1 MTTGEL
7 VPRDAIERTARL
19 IEAVT
24 GSHVTALASGSAV
37 QKQSSNGRHTANGRH
52 TPARAR
58 RSDLL
63 PSISVCV
70 QPYHGSGSSLFATGE
85 GDPARAYAAPADL
98 AVIEAAGA
106 LAWAIIP
113 LGGHP
118 IAASPARGA
127 SIPVGRLALYLL
139 STAPREWTD
148 TQMHSLSAIASALG
162 AEFELRREL
171 AELDGTREELRAH
184 VMRDG
189 LTGLPT
195 RALFLDRLAHAVERA
210 KRHPDFHF
218 AVLSLDLDRFKAVND
233 SLGTEAGD
241 AVLIEVARR
250 LGTCVRGEDMV
261 ARSSGDEFA
270 VLLESISNDSDGVRV
285 AERVF
290 RALATP
296 VNTAQGEVFT
306 SASIGIVLSS
316 SGLEA
321 PPTLLQHAGIA
332 MSRAKTA
339 GRARY
344 EMYDPDMQVR
354 ATARLRMETDLR
366 RAIARGEFEL
376 FYQPLIS
383 LGTGQIT
390 ELEALLRWRHPE
402 RGMIPPL
409 DFIPLAEE
417 TGLIVPIG
425 SWVLAEACRQMR
437 EWHGQFPSA
446 AGTPRLSL
454 SVNVSV
460 KQFAQPGFVREVAG
474 VIAKN
479 ELDPRCLKLEITES
493 FAIEDPE
500 LTRRILE
507 ELRATG
513 VGIYLDDF
521 GTGYSSL
528 AYLHQLPLDAIK
540 IDRSFVMGMDAGT
553 TQLQLVHTV
562 RALARSIGVVA
573 VAEGVETKEQ
583 LTVLR
588 ELGCESAQGYYF
600 SRPVSATDV
609 RQLLRRDERW

>member
-1 MTTGEL
+1 MIVGEL
-7 VPRDAIERTARL
+7 VPRETMERAARL
-19 IEAVT
+19 IEAIT
-24 GSHVTALASGSAV
+24 GCHATALLTPGGFPAASG
-37 QKQSSNGRHTANGRH
+37 NGR
-52 TPARAR
+52 PAAAR
-58 RSDLL
+58 SRRDDAL
-63 PSISVCV
+63 PKISVRI
-70 QPYHGSGSSLFATGE
+70 QPYRGCSDAQFCSDRADASGAHTSPE
-85 GDPARAYAAPADL
+85 DL
-98 AVIEAAGA
+98 ASIEAAGA

-113 LGGHP
+113 LGERR
-118 IAASPARGA
+118 ISASADRIGETPT
-127 SIPVGRLALYLL
+127 SERLALYLL
-139 STAPREWTD
+139 SSAPRAWTD
-148 TQMHSLSAIASALG
+148 AERQALVAL
-162 AEFELRREL
+162 AETARAELELRREL
-171 AELDGTREELRAH
+171 AISDDAREDLRAH
-184 VMRDG
+184 AMRDG
-189 LTGLPT
+189 LTALPT

-210 KRHPDFHF
+210 KRHPDFRF
-218 AVLSLDLDRFKAVND
+218 AVLSLDLDRFKAVNN

-270 VLLESISNDSDGVRV
+270 ILLESISDDSDGGRV

-296 VNTAQGEVFT
+296 VVTSQGEVFT

-316 SGLEA
+316 SGLDA

-332 MSRAKTA
+332 MSRAKAA

-344 EMYDPDMQVR
+344 EMYDPAMQER
-354 ATARLRMETDLR
+354 ATRRLRMETDLR
-366 RAIARGEFEL
+366 RAIARNEFEL
-376 FYQPLIS
+376 YYQPLIS
-383 LGTGQIT
+383 LGSGQIT

-425 SWVLAEACRQMR
+425 NWVLEEACRQMR
-437 EWHGQFPSA
+437 EWHQRFPAQNGS
-446 AGTPRLSL
+446 PQLSV

-460 KQFAQPGFVREVAG
+460 KQFAQPHFVCQVAQ

-493 FAIEDPE
+493 FAIENPE

-540 IDRSFVMGMDAGT
+540 IDRSFVMGMDEGT

-562 RALARSIGVVA
+562 RSLARSIGVLA

-583 LTVLR
+583 LAALR
-588 ELGCESAQGYYF
+588 ALGCESAQGYYF
-600 SRPVSATDV
+600 SRPVSATDAGE
-609 RQLLRRDERW
+609 LLVTNRRW